1 MSILKAILLISIF
14 INMGRVNAQNMES
27 HTWKNRVL
35 LLLTQDINNT
45 DYKNQIKELQACN
58 NGLLDRKLIVYQIT
72 KTGYKIGLS
81 AASKLQKSTQS
92 YKEYKKGNV
101 PFQVVLIG
109 LDGGAKLREPG
120 FVSCEALFRV
130 IDVMPMRRS
139 ELNAREQ

>member
-72 KTGYKIGLS
+72 KTGYMIGLS
-81 AASKLQKSTQS
+81 DTSKWQKSSQV
-92 YKEYKKGNV
+92 YKEYQKANA
-101 PFQVVLIG
+101 PIQVILIG
-109 LDGGAKLREPG
+109 LDGGIKLRETD
-120 FVSCEALFRV
+120 FISCEALFRV
-130 IDVMPMRRS
+130 IDVMPMRKS
-139 ELNAREQ
+139 ELNAR